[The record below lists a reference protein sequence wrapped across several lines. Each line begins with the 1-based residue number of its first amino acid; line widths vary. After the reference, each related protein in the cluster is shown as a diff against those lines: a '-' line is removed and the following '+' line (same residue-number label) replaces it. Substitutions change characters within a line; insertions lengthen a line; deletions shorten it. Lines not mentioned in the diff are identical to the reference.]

1 MELLGKIAKKIH
13 HCYKINNN
21 NFILLAAR
29 SSLMNINLFE
39 SIRIFIEIIESGS
52 LSRAAENLQIHR
64 PAVTKALQLLEQH
77 SGTRLLQRTTRR
89 SSLTPDGD
97 AFYRRSKPLLAQAD
111 ELLESFGAGRAIHG
125 QLRVDMPIA
134 FAALRVIPNL
144 PDFYRQHPEI
154 DIILSSSDRRR
165 DMLREGLD
173 CVLRVGELDDGDYIA
188 RKVGNIKITTCASP
202 AWLAQ
207 HGTPETLDD
216 LHQHQAINWVNNNSR
231 QIHPWTFTTP
241 EGIAEIT
248 LPGKLVVDNSEA
260 YIAAGLAGL
269 GLMQGMTLFLQ
280 PYLDRGLLVE
290 VLPEHRSPDRK
301 LSLLYPHRH
310 LSRKVRVFTEWLES
324 LV

>member
-1 MELLGKIAKKIH
+1 MQ
-13 HCYKINNN
+13 
-21 NFILLAAR
+21 
-29 SSLMNINLFE
+29 INLFE
-39 SIRIFIEIIESGS
+39 SIRIFIEIVESGS
-52 LSRAAENLQIHR
+52 LTQAAENLQIHR
-64 PAVTKALQLLEQH
+64 PAVTKALQFLEQH

-89 SSLTPDGD
+89 ISLTPDGEE
-97 AFYRRSKPLLAQAD
+97 FYRRSKPLLAQAD
-111 ELLESFGAGRAIHG
+111 ELLESFGTDRAIHG
-125 QLRVDMPIA
+125 QLRVDMPVS
-134 FAALRVIPNL
+134 FATLRVIPNL

-165 DMLREGLD
+165 DMLRDGLD
-173 CVLRVGELDDGDYIA
+173 CVLRVGELEDGEYIA
-188 RKVGNIKITTCASP
+188 RKIGNIKITTCASP
-202 AWLAQ
+202 AWLAKN
-207 HGTPETLDD
+207 GTPETLED
-216 LHQHQAINWVNNNSR
+216 LRQHQAINWINNSSR

-269 GLMQGMTLFLQ
+269 GLMQGMNLFLQ

-290 VLPEHRSPDRK
+290 VLPDYRSPDRK

>member
-1 MELLGKIAKKIH
+1 MQ
-13 HCYKINNN
+13 
-21 NFILLAAR
+21 
-29 SSLMNINLFE
+29 INLFE
-39 SIRIFIEIIESGS
+39 SIRIFIEIVESGS
-52 LSRAAENLQIHR
+52 LTQAAENLRVHR

-77 SGTRLLQRTTRR
+77 SATRLLQRTTRR
-89 SSLTPDGD
+89 ISLTPDGE

-111 ELLESFGAGRAIHG
+111 ELLESFGADRPIHG
-125 QLRVDMPIA
+125 QLRIDMPIS

-165 DMLREGLD
+165 DMLRDGLD
-173 CVLRVGELDDGDYIA
+173 CVLRVGKLDDGDYIA
-188 RKVGNIKITTCASP
+188 RKIGNIKITTCASP

-216 LHQHQAINWVNNNSR
+216 LRKHQAINWINNSSR
-231 QIHPWTFTTP
+231 HIQPWTFTTP
-241 EGIAEIT
+241 EGVAEIA

-269 GLMQGMTLFLQ
+269 GLMQGMNLFLQ

-290 VLPEHRSPDRK
+290 VLPDYRSPDRK